1 MPDAQCVR
9 YPINPDQRDALV
21 TWVARLKQRST
32 EVTEVLAEVGLIAEA
47 VFMERSDHGDYL
59 LIYTSAKNLRAAN
72 EALSSSQLPLVREF
86 DQLISE
92 TVDMEKAA
100 GLELLYHTP

>member
-9 YPINPDQRDALV
+9 YPIKPGQREALV
-21 TWVARLKQRST
+21 NWVARLKQRST
-32 EVTEVLAEVGLIAEA
+32 EVTAVLAEVGLIAEA

-59 LIYTSAKNLRAAN
+59 LIYTSAKDLRAAN

-86 DQLISE
+86 DQLMAE
-92 TVDMEKAA
+92 TVDMHKSAA
-100 GLELLYHTP
+100 LELLYHTP

>member
-9 YPINPDQRDALV
+9 YPIKPGQRDALV
-21 TWVARLKQRST
+21 NWVARLKHRSA

-72 EALSSSQLPLVREF
+72 EALSSSQLSLVREF
-86 DQLISE
+86 DQLMAE
-92 TVDMEKAA
+92 TVDMEQSA

>member
-9 YPINPDQRDALV
+9 YPIKPGQRDALV
-21 TWVARLKQRST
+21 NWVARLQQRST
-32 EVTEVLAEVGLIAEA
+32 EVTEVLADVGLIAEA

-59 LIYTSAKNLRAAN
+59 LIYTSAKDLRAAN
-72 EALSSSQLPLVREF
+72 EGLSSSQLPLVREF
-86 DQLISE
+86 DQLMAE
-92 TVDMEKAA
+92 TVDMEKAS

>member
-9 YPINPDQRDALV
+9 YPIKPGQRDALV
-21 TWVARLKQRST
+21 NWVARLKQRST
-32 EVTEVLAEVGLIAEA
+32 EVTEVLADVGLIAEA

-59 LIYTSAKNLRAAN
+59 LIYTSAKDLPAAK
-72 EALSSSQLPLVREF
+72 EALSSYQLPLVREF
-86 DQLISE
+86 DQLMAE
-92 TVDMEKAA
+92 TVDIEKAA

>member
-9 YPINPDQRDALV
+9 YAIKPGQRDALV
-21 TWVARLKQRST
+21 KWVARLKQRST

-59 LIYTSAKNLRAAN
+59 LIYTGAKDLRVAN

-92 TVDMEKAA
+92 NVEMEKAA

>member
-9 YPINPDQRDALV
+9 YPIKPGQSDALV
-21 TWVARLKQRST
+21 NWVARLKQRST
-32 EVTEVLAEVGLIAEA
+32 EVTEVLSEVGLIAEA

-59 LIYTSAKNLRAAN
+59 LIYTSAKDLRAAN
-72 EALSSSQLPLVREF
+72 EALSRSQLPLVREF
-86 DQLISE
+86 DQLMAE

-100 GLELLYHTP
+100 SVELLYHTP

>member
-9 YPINPDQRDALV
+9 YPIKPGQRDVLV
-21 TWVARLKQRST
+21 NWVARLKQRST

-59 LIYTSAKNLRAAN
+59 LIYTSAKDLRVAN

-86 DQLISE
+86 DQLMAE

-100 GLELLYHTP
+100 GLKLLYHTP

>member
-9 YPINPDQRDALV
+9 YPIKPGQRDALV
-21 TWVARLKQRST
+21 NWVARLKQRST
-32 EVTEVLAEVGLIAEA
+32 EMTEVLADVGLIAEA
-47 VFMERSDHGDYL
+47 VFLERSDHGDYL
-59 LIYTSAKNLRAAN
+59 LIYTSAKDLREAN
-72 EALSSSQLPLVREF
+72 EALSRSQLPLVREF